1 MLPEAHGSHGQ
12 LPVTPL
18 EGTGESGHRARHPG
32 CVPKSEKLS
41 QEAAER
47 GCLRGR
53 PLLRNRVPRR
63 ARLRPASGLG
73 RWLRATVGATVRG
86 AAGRGQSSR
95 QTVTFLGRLSC
106 NTFPGRR
113 KEVEAF
119 VLKRPPRQNR
129 GGPRGLVRGPAQGA
143 ARLISPG

>member
-18 EGTGESGHRARHPG
+18 EGPGGSGHRARHPG

-47 GCLRGR
+47 GCLRGQI
-53 PLLRNRVPRR
+53 LAA
-63 ARLRPASGLG
+63 ARLRPALGSGRG
-73 RWLRATVGATVRG
+73 LRATVGATVRG

-95 QTVTFLGRLSC
+95 QTVTFSGRLSC